1 MSMESSSA
9 RIAIDRPARAATSP
23 NFFFV
28 AHLALLAA
36 VLFGFSPTFYLHS
49 VFKVGSFPTVL
60 YVHGAVLTGW
70 FVLTVSQAS
79 LMHLGRPQLHRQLGY
94 VTAGYALLVVVMGL
108 VADTR
113 IALQTDSA
121 VSVDNLI
128 FWGNLFTLLLF
139 AVFVSL
145 AVVFRGN
152 PDAHKRL
159 TLLASFSIVG
169 PALARFTEWRI
180 FPGGDEARPIYG
192 IGGLLLLFASL
203 IVYDL
208 IVRRRPHPVSWIGA
222 VAILVSLVI
231 AGLLGL
237 SGEGYRFLH
246 AA

>member
-9 RIAIDRPARAATSP
+9 GIAIDRPARAATSP
-23 NFFFV
+23 SFFLV

-79 LMHLGRPQLHRQLGY
+79 LMRLGRPQLHRQLGY

-180 FPGGDEARPIYG
+180 FPGGDEARPVYG
-192 IGGLLLLFASL
+192 IAGLLLLFASL

-222 VAILVSLVI
+222 VAVLVSLVI